1 MFSLS
6 AIELSQ
12 KFKRK
17 EISATEI
24 TKAFL
29 ERAKKEPY
37 GALLSVLEDRAL
49 KKASALDEKQK
60 NGKAL
65 GLLAG
70 VPVIV
75 KDNMLIKGEITTC
88 GSKFLKDYIAPYS
101 ATVILELE
109 KEDAIIIAKANM
121 DEFAMGSS
129 TATSAFKRC
138 DNPWNVEHT
147 PGGSSGG
154 SAAAV
159 AGMLA
164 PISLGSDT
172 GGSVR
177 QPAAFCGIYGFKPT
191 YGRISRHGLIA
202 FASSLDQIGPFSRN
216 IDDLALLSNILT
228 APCENDSTSI
238 QTLSEDYLT
247 SLDGDI
253 KHLKIGVPTDM
264 LDGIDPEIRAAYE
277 AFLTTLR
284 ECGATTVEV
293 TLPHN
298 KYSVPVY
305 YILAPAEASTNLA
318 RFDGIRY
325 TSRSKEA
332 KTLSEVYELSRTE
345 GFGQEVVQRILLG
358 TYVLSAGFQD
368 AYYRKAQ
375 KVRYKICQDYE
386 KAFEEC
392 DLIAFPTTP
401 SPAFKHGSI
410 TDAITMYKQ
419 DIFTISA
426 NMAGLPSL
434 SIPVGLTKNSLPIG
448 IQVQAPQ
455 MQDGLVMNV
464 AKAFELKTD
473 FHTLKP
479 PHLRGVD
486 HE

>member
-6 AIELSQ
+6 ATEITA
-12 KFKRK
+12 KFKKK
-17 EISATEI
+17 ELSATEI

-49 KKASALDEKQK
+49 EKAKALDEKQK
-60 NGKAL
+60 SGKSL
-65 GLLAG
+65 GVLAA
-70 VPVIV
+70 VPVII
-75 KDNMLIKGEITTC
+75 KDNILIKGEKATC
-88 GSKFLKDYIAPYS
+88 GSKFLEHYIAPYS

-109 KEDAIIIAKANM
+109 KEDAIIIGKANM

-129 TATSAFKRC
+129 TDKSAYKRC
-138 DNPWNVEHT
+138 DNPWNVEYT

-159 AGMLA
+159 AGDLA
-164 PISLGSDT
+164 PLSLGSDT

-191 YGRISRHGLIA
+191 YGRISRHGIVA

-216 IDDLALLSNILT
+216 IDDLALVSNVLT

-238 QTLSEDYLT
+238 QTLAEDYL
-247 SLDGDI
+247 SALDGDI
-253 KHLKIGVPTDM
+253 KHLKIGIPTDM
-264 LDGIDPEIRAAYE
+264 LDGIDPDIQTSYE
-277 AFLTTLR
+277 AFLNTLR
-284 ECGATTVEV
+284 ECGAETVDI

-345 GFGQEVVQRILLG
+345 GFGPEVVQRILLG

-375 KVRYKICQDYE
+375 KVRYKICEDYE
-386 KAFEEC
+386 KAFEDC
-392 DLIAFPTTP
+392 DVIAFPTTP
-401 SPAFKHGSI
+401 APAFKHGSI
-410 TDAITMYKQ
+410 TDSITMYKQ
-419 DIFTISA
+419 DIFTVSA
-426 NMAGLPSL
+426 NMAGLPAL
-434 SIPVGLTKNSLPIG
+434 SIPAGVTKDNLPIG

-464 AKAFELKTD
+464 AKAFEMKTD
-473 FHTLKP
+473 FHSLKAP
-479 PHLRGVD
+479 SLCGGD